1 MPSLYN
7 VTQSLHYTARDNCSV
22 KEAPLASAWRT
33 VPTAFAVLRKQ
44 PLRIGGFVWLSKGPN
59 NILAQLLLYNFGY
72 LLLGSYSNRK
82 SPLFSTMSFNW
93 KGCFLLATD
102 SASIL
107 VATRHLWIAER
118 VLRWLAYPCRWFLS
132 YNLSDGNR
140 NTLQLTTNGFRN
152 QFFEVKIIGH
162 RWMPSNIVGH
172 QIESDSS
179 HMRKYFPFYWNF
191 LRTETCRCFNSSVQ
205 FLHSSY
211 DSHRLWAS
219 QSVGAY
225 NFIKF
230 LQNLHRLRHK
240 REIDFCMNSLCGP
253 GLQSLKRWF

>member
-1 MPSLYN
+1 MLGKGGSTGIRL
-7 VTQSLHYTARDNCSV
+7 
-22 KEAPLASAWRT
+22 WRT

-59 NILAQLLLYNFGY
+59 NILAQLY
-72 LLLGSYSNRK
+72 
-82 SPLFSTMSFNW
+82 T
-93 KGCFLLATD
+93 
-102 SASIL
+102 IL
-107 VATRHLWIAER
+107 VIYCSEVTPIESLHCFPQWVLIGRVVFFWPPTRPVYWWPLVTYESQR

-162 RWMPSNIVGH
+162 RWMPSTIVGH
-172 QIESDSS
+172 QIKSDSS